1 MSFKSE
7 VLFKT
12 ILEKVR
18 NRVTYDFL
26 KSLKVK
32 SGNTQSSERD
42 IISVIR
48 DTINWLGLTF
58 SEAGSQQPYDFRIR
72 LPGHETFS
80 PTEEDI
86 RNGKIYVGEE
96 IAMLLLEV
104 KKTDSN
110 CIYFND
116 TCPSSQTNYI
126 IISTGKIYSSAKR
139 PELLPAVYGINGS
152 DIIASSP
159 WLLDFK
165 RDIDALKEK
174 YRETE
179 GIMTVYPR
187 PTYKANM
194 DIIFKEHYE
203 TAKIAKLD

>member
-1 MSFKSE
+1 MHFCPFFNIKSMKTLFFFGSLFFFSF
-7 VLFKT
+7 VVNGQTIADLF
-12 ILEKVR
+12 
-18 NRVTYDFL
+18 
-26 KSLKVK
+26 
-32 SGNTQSSERD
+32 
-42 IISVIR
+42 
-48 DTINWLGLTF
+48 
-58 SEAGSQQPYDFRIR
+58 
-72 LPGHETFS
+72 
-80 PTEEDI
+80 I

-116 TCPSSQTNYI
+116 TCPSSQANYI